1 MRVALLTLL
10 CLPALAPPAE
20 EKPDRAAPPDLSYEE
35 KLLKDA
41 GVTPDGP
48 GLVAFFRSRAL
59 STDDQKR
66 LAAAVTLLGNE
77 AYPTR
82 EKATRD
88 LIAAGRFAV
97 PYLKPALKSDDPET
111 SRRAERCLSA
121 IEQAPYASLL
131 TAAAHVA
138 SHRRPDG
145 AAEAMLACLPW
156 VEDESV
162 EEALFDALLKTTQK
176 ENAIDGVL
184 TAAAT
189 DREPTRRAA
198 AAFVLGQAWPRHA
211 KLSRQL
217 LADSNPKVRFHAA
230 ASLLQSGDRE
240 AMPTLLALLTDG
252 PVGVAWRAE
261 DVLGRLAGD
270 LDPPIPPTGA
280 EAEGRRRARAA
291 WESWWKEKGDKVD
304 LARLKQEDPVLGL
317 NLITEL
323 DRSGQA
329 NSGRVWECGAD
340 GKPRWEITNIQRPI
354 DARVLPGGRVLIAE
368 HGVQRV
374 TERDREGK
382 ILWEHKTAAM
392 PVCCQRLGNG
402 NTVIGTYSEIL
413 EVTREGKVTF
423 THRITGGQVF
433 YAQKLRNGHY
443 VAALSNN
450 RVIELD
456 EGGKEVATVNVPNSA
471 GWASVERLP
480 NTNFLVALYSANKV
494 IEVDPSG
501 KVVWELGVRNPSH
514 ATRLRN
520 GNTLVASAG
529 GQFVAEFGRDGK
541 ELWKQQTPGRP
552 FHVYRR

>member
-10 CLPALAPPAE
+10 CLPALTPPAE
-20 EKPDRAAPPDLSYEE
+20 EKSDRAAQPDLSYEE

-48 GLVAFFRSRAL
+48 GLVAFFRSRTL
-59 STDDQKR
+59 SAEDQKR
-66 LAAAVTLLGNE
+66 LAAAIPLLGDE
-77 AYPTR
+77 SYTTR
-82 EKATRD
+82 EKATRE

-97 PYLKPALKSDDPET
+97 PYIKPALKSDDPET
-111 SRRAERCLSA
+111 VRRAERCLSA
-121 IEQAPYASLL
+121 IDQAPYASLM

-138 SHRRPDG
+138 SHRRPEG
-145 AAEAMLACLPW
+145 ASEAMLACLPW
-156 VEDESV
+156 VEDEAV
-162 EEALFDALLKTTQK
+162 EEALFDALLKTAQK
-176 ENAIDGVL
+176 ENAADAAL

-189 DREPTRRAA
+189 DREPARRAA

-211 KLSRQL
+211 KQSRQL
-217 LADSNPKVRFHAA
+217 LTDPSTKVRFHAA

-252 PVGVAWRAE
+252 PVALAWRAE

-270 LDPPIPPTGA
+270 LDPPVPPAGA

-291 WESWWKEKGDKVD
+291 WEAWWKEKGDHVD
-304 LARLKQEDPVLGL
+304 LARLRQEDPVLGL

-340 GKPRWEITNIQRPI
+340 GKPRWEITNVQRPI
-354 DARVLPGGRVLIAE
+354 DARVLSGGRVLIAE

-382 ILWEHKTAAM
+382 VLWEHKTTAM

-402 NTVIGTYSEIL
+402 NTVIGTYNELL
-413 EVTREGKVTF
+413 EVTREGKVVF
-423 THRITGGQVF
+423 THKVTGAQAY

-443 VAALSNN
+443 VAVLSNN

-456 EGGKEVATVNVPNSA
+456 ESGKEIHSLTIPNSS

-494 IEVDPSG
+494 VEVDSAG
-501 KVVWELGVRNPSH
+501 KVVWELPVRNPGH

-520 GNTLVASAG
+520 GNTLVASVG

-541 ELWKQQTPGRP
+541 EIWKQQTPGRP